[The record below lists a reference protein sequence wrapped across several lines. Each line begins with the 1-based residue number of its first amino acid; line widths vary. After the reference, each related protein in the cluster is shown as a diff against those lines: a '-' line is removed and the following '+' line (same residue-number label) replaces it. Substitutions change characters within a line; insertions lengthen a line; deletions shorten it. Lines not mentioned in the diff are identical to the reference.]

1 MKKSLLI
8 TVLCSVVWSTEAQVS
23 GIRSNV
29 EAPGKSKKAQG
40 KWDNGGVIS
49 FAVAQAGTRNWAA
62 GGDRFSLSANAFLYL
77 YAKHTIGRGHWDN
90 MADASFGLLNSRAF
104 GLVKN
109 DDKLELTSRWSYE
122 LGKKTVRHFRVGAVV
137 NFRTQFADGYDYD
150 EVEKRRISAFLAPGI
165 FIVSPGIE
173 YYSKKQDFST
183 HLGVASRSVIVAN
196 RPYELAANYGVLP
209 NSEVRIE
216 AGLHALINFQKE
228 VVKSVDLRSAL
239 DLFSDVVAGDPANVD
254 VYWTNMINM
263 RVNNWLN
270 VMYSFDLKYDD
281 NTRIFGYTKAK
292 PDTQLKSV
300 FGVGASVKF

>member
-8 TVLCSVVWSTEAQVS
+8 LVLCSVVSSVEAQTS
-23 GIRSNV
+23 ANGTKPK
-29 EAPGKSKKAQG
+29 APVKSKKTSG
-40 KWDNGGVIS
+40 KWDKGGIAS
-49 FAVAQAGTRNWAA
+49 FAVAQSGTRNWAA

-90 MADASFGLLNSRAF
+90 MVDASFGLLKSRAH

-122 LGKKTVRHFRVGAVV
+122 LGKKPIRHFRLGAVL

-150 EVEKRRISAFLAPGI
+150 DGRKRISAFLAPGI
-165 FIVSPGIE
+165 FTLSPGIQ
-173 YYSKKQDFST
+173 YFSNKET
-183 HLGVASRSVIVAN
+183 FSGHLGVASRSVLVAN

-216 AGLHALINFQKE
+216 AGLHALFNYNKE
-228 VVKSVDLRSAL
+228 VVKNVNLRSAL
-239 DLFSDVVAGDPANVD
+239 DLFSDVVAKDPANID

-270 VMYSFDLKYDD
+270 VIYSFDLKYDV
-281 NTRIFGYTKAK
+281 NTRIFGYTKSR